1 MPTLAQLRD
10 KFDRILKHID
20 NRNGINELVKW
31 LESTDFF
38 TAPASTKFHGNY
50 QGGLVEHSIHVV
62 EFGLTIF
69 NWILKYKPEYEYMKE
84 SVIFC
89 GLFHDVCKIS
99 QYIKEEKWTKDN
111 NNKWVKYMG
120 YSVDDKFPFPHGP
133 KSVYYISKFI
143 ELTTPEILAI
153 RWHMGST
160 EAGTQIDGLT
170 KYAYQAAFEDPLVK
184 IIAASDQ
191 LSTLLGD
198 KIDYSLQA
206 RII

>member
-133 KSVYYISKFI
+133 KSVYYISKFVELKEI
-143 ELTTPEILAI
+143 EATAI
-153 RWHMGST
+153 AYHMGAS
-160 EAGTQIDGLT
+160 DGIQPNSLSS
-170 KYAYQAAFEDPLVK
+170 YSYQKAAEQPLVR
-184 IIAASDQ
+184 ILNAADIASVVI
-191 LSTLLGD
+191 GD
-198 KIDYSLQA
+198 VIDYKLNV
-206 RII
+206 I